1 MVLCRLLTGYLEPN
15 QFTVLYT
22 CTAQGSYLVIPVS
35 LCRRPNMM
43 SARLLWPSRDLWS
56 WNTWGAETGF
66 VYCTR
71 VLYNHRVNNVA
82 VTLED
87 AGVLPP
93 DVGRAEDEAAV
104 VREDGGQ

>member
-1 MVLCRLLTGYLEPN
+1 MYLLGHPRVPLPQTEHDVCEAAVALPRPLELEHLGSRN
-15 QFTVLYT
+15 RFCVLYVHV
-22 CTAQGSYLVIPVS
+22 YLS
-35 LCRRPNMM
+35 
-43 SARLLWPSRDLWS
+43 
-56 WNTWGAETGF
+56 
-66 VYCTR
+66 
-71 VLYNHRVNNVA
+71 HRVNNVA

>member
-1 MVLCRLLTGYLEPN
+1 M
-15 QFTVLYT
+15 
-22 CTAQGSYLVIPVS
+22 
-35 LCRRPNMM
+35 
-43 SARLLWPSRDLWS
+43 
-56 WNTWGAETGF
+56 
-66 VYCTR
+66 YCTR
-71 VLYNHRVNNVA
+71 VHVYLSHRVNNVA